1 MIRIIK
7 VKRQG
12 RNFENLKLKEYDGE
26 LDQNV
31 KAIKIK
37 KRNGQEEIINRKQF
51 DKIYEHKSND
61 FYTRR
66 G

>member
-37 KRNGQEEIINRKQF
+37 KRNGQEEIINRQQF

-61 FYTRR
+61 FYKRR

>member
-51 DKIYEHKSND
+51 DKIYKHKSND